1 MGSDRRR
8 VATGP
13 EHRRS
18 RRLCTLERL
27 EPRCVLSASTV
38 WPAPPILPVAHGR
51 ADIMASDL
59 VAPTSSSDVVPL
71 MKSDAGLLTAHS
83 HTSPYLDVNNEGSLV
98 PTDTFNL
105 PKDHYQTIII
115 LTVSDP
121 GEGAFWDGY
130 FAGHGIDTTLILD
143 QSDGVSIDWSSKAPS
158 DYDQSAP
165 PGNSQTL
172 PPGYVEPSTSSQFG
186 YPSNASSSGDSTRG
200 SHNTGP
206 DSSLPESTPSGPRA
220 VANVSALSS
229 EATPA
234 SAVSIASAAQS
245 HESRDVGRVTQVG
258 RSSVFDSSA
267 AGQFNSAAVTATS
280 ATGDSS
286 LGQTT
291 SVLKADQQAA
301 VNQALAGLR
310 ILSGAEAQGNAAQ
323 LAAHSLSTGE
333 AVQLLE
339 GKAALAALPLDLRRM
354 EQALETVV
362 SEVKS
367 IGPEVARWFDG
378 VHAVPVTIAI
388 AAAAVAGGSI
398 YYWRRRKTRRLDR
411 PEDEASSSWL
421 FARLQPTPE

>member
-71 MKSDAGLLTAHS
+71 MKSDAGLLTARS
-83 HTSPYLDVNNEGSLV
+83 HTSPYLDANNEGSLV
-98 PTDTFNL
+98 PTDTFSL

-121 GEGAFWDGY
+121 GEGAFWGGY

-165 PGNSQTL
+165 PGYSQTAPPGYSQTL
-172 PPGYVEPSTSSQFG
+172 PPGYGEPSTSSQFG
-186 YPSNASSSGDSTRG
+186 YPSIASSSGDSTRG

-267 AGQFNSAAVTATS
+267 AGQFNWAAVTATS
-280 ATGDSS
+280 ATVDSS

-310 ILSGAEAQGNAAQ
+310 ILSGAG
-323 LAAHSLSTGE
+323 
-333 AVQLLE
+333 
-339 GKAALAALPLDLRRM
+339 
-354 EQALETVV
+354 
-362 SEVKS
+362 
-367 IGPEVARWFDG
+367 ARKLC
-378 VHAVPVTIAI
+378 PV
-388 AAAAVAGGSI
+388 GGSQ
-398 YYWRRRKTRRLDR
+398 
-411 PEDEASSSWL
+411 
-421 FARLQPTPE
+421 FVNG